1 MSQYLPTPAGDHE
14 ATTPIE
20 SQGRYAVATFELFQ
34 ASTDALDDLASHAKS
49 ERTTQGYASDWR
61 QFKSWAGTKGI
72 EVPGVSDDR
81 VDLGTEPIPPAM
93 LMLYLADAQ
102 GDLKPSTVTHHLA
115 AIRHFHHLAELVSPT
130 DHPKVR
136 ETLAGF
142 SRKHAAEP
150 HRAEPLFLGELKAGL
165 PLGDDLRAVRDRALL
180 LVGWWGAFR
189 RSELVAIQVGD
200 LSKHDQGIIVR
211 IPKSKTDQTGAG
223 QRVALHYREDLTVD
237 PVRALRAWLKAAGIS
252 SGPVFRLARG
262 VTVGADGL
270 NSAAVSRVTKEA
282 AGRAGLNPSGYS
294 AHSLRAGFVSE
305 CDRRHIPNGA
315 VRAVT
320 RHTSDAMLAVYD
332 RPGELFSGSAGAYFE
347 GV

>member
-1 MSQYLPTPAGDHE
+1 MSEYLPTPAGDQG
-14 ATTPIE
+14 AITPIE

-49 ERTTQGYASDWR
+49 ERTTQGYRSDWR
-61 QFKSWAGTKGI
+61 QFRSWAGTKGI
-72 EVPGVSDDR
+72 EVPGVTDDR

-115 AIRHFHHLAELVSPT
+115 AIRHFHHLADLVSPT

-165 PLGDDLRAVRDRALL
+165 PLGEDLRAIRDRALL

-200 LSKHDQGIIVR
+200 LSKHDR
-211 IPKSKTDQTGAG
+211 
-223 QRVALHYREDLTVD
+223 HH
-237 PVRALRAWLKAAGIS
+237 RAYPQEQDR
-252 SGPVFRLARG
+252 P
-262 VTVGADGL
+262 DG
-270 NSAAVSRVTKEA
+270 SRP
-282 AGRAGLNPSGYS
+282 AGRPPL
-294 AHSLRAGFVSE
+294 
-305 CDRRHIPNGA
+305 
-315 VRAVT
+315 
-320 RHTSDAMLAVYD
+320 
-332 RPGELFSGSAGAYFE
+332 PGGSHR
-347 GV
+347 

>member
-1 MSQYLPTPAGDHE
+1 
-14 ATTPIE
+14 
-20 SQGRYAVATFELFQ
+20 
-34 ASTDALDDLASHAKS
+34 
-49 ERTTQGYASDWR
+49 
-61 QFKSWAGTKGI
+61 
-72 EVPGVSDDR
+72 
-81 VDLGTEPIPPAM
+81 M
-93 LMLYLADAQ
+93 LLN
-102 GDLKPSTVTHHLA
+102 
-115 AIRHFHHLAELVSPT
+115 
-130 DHPKVR
+130 
-136 ETLAGF
+136 
-142 SRKHAAEP
+142 
-150 HRAEPLFLGELKAGL
+150 
-165 PLGDDLRAVRDRALL
+165 
-180 LVGWWGAFR
+180 GWWGAFR

-223 QRVALHYREDLTVD
+223 QRVALHYRADFTVD
-237 PVRALRAWLKAAGIS
+237 PVKALRAWLKAAAIS

-262 VTVGADGL
+262 STVGADGL

-282 AGRAGLNPSGYS
+282 AERAGLNPSGYS

-347 GV
+347 GVAVALTTGGRRLG

>member
-1 MSQYLPTPAGDHE
+1 MPEYLPTPIAE
-14 ATTPIE
+14 
-20 SQGRYAVATFELFQ
+20 QGRYAVATFELFA

-49 ERTTQGYASDWR
+49 ERTTQGYRSDWR
-61 QFKSWAGTKGI
+61 QFRSWAGTKGI
-72 EVPGVSDDR
+72 EVPGVTDDR

-102 GDLKPSTVTHHLA
+102 GDLRPSTVTHHLA
-115 AIRHFHHLAELVSPT
+115 AIRHFHHLADLVSPT

-150 HRAEPLFLGELKAGL
+150 HRAEPLFLGE
-165 PLGDDLRAVRDRALL
+165 DLRAMRDRALL

-223 QRVALHYREDLTVD
+223 QKVALHYREDLTVD
-237 PVRALRAWLKAAGIS
+237 PVKALRAWLKAAVIS
-252 SGPVFRLARG
+252 SGPVFRMARG
-262 VTVGADGL
+262 TTVGAAGL

-282 AGRAGLNPSGYS
+282 AVRAGLDPLGYS

-320 RHTSDAMLAVYD
+320 RHASDAMLAVYD